1 MKDYLMALYTRF
13 CDTQKTDETFEKLCE
28 SLVGTFP
35 DSRHLVL
42 ALKDQEA
49 TFCDDVAFAAFIV
62 GFCLAGGDRRRAEG
76 QEVFIL
82 RRGGENS
89 SAIGRTGSLIK
100 DAPCTT
106 AYNR

>member
-35 DSRHLVL
+35 DSRHLAL

-49 TFCDDVAFAAFIV
+49 AFCDDAAFAAFIA
-62 GFCLAGGDRRRAEG
+62 GFCLAGGIAVELKDKRYSFYDEVERTARLSAE
-76 QEVFIL
+76 
-82 RRGGENS
+82 RG
-89 SAIGRTGSLIK
+89 A
-100 DAPCTT
+100 
-106 AYNR
+106 